1 MKHIVYIFYFLWP
14 VCLFAGTNASNIN
27 QEPSDTL
34 SSASQSARKVDINL
48 RTQGGLQVVGTSQTK
63 AAMRLASQSANLT
76 ATQANTLGQDQT
88 TSVFV
93 VNTTTDKKLD
103 TLLYRL
109 ESMDGLHVFSK
120 ESDAIHQKL
129 QLALPDSY
137 QLSSQIEKGEVS
149 LSGVNATVD
158 LQIGQGNLSASQLQ
172 GYLYASLQEGNCTI
186 SNATLEGNLFTQKGD
201 ILLSDVSGM
210 LQASSQN
217 GKVLYQYSP
226 AFLSQKGSGFRQQ
239 ILLGDLQIGSLP
251 VNASFVLEK
260 GNVHIDQAKKNV
272 DLAVKEG
279 NIAISSALGSSVS
292 AVTEKGNITY
302 TLSSVVSEQN
312 LILVTDQGDIIL
324 TLPSGFDG
332 SVQVHLIQTSSENTS
347 SASTLAANTALASE
361 WEMGTVQEE
370 IQQGA
375 TGQILAKESHW
386 NRVGSGKITIY
397 LKATN
402 GKIYL
407 KKG

>member
-1 MKHIVYIFYFLWP
+1 MKYLFYLLLYLWP
-14 VCLFAGTNASNIN
+14 VCLSARTYGFTEAAW
-27 QEPSDTL
+27 PSDTL
-34 SSASQSARKVDINL
+34 SSVGQSAKKVEVIL
-48 RTQGGLQVVGTSQTK
+48 RTQGGLQVVGSSQTK
-63 AAMRLASQSANLT
+63 VAMRLASQSANLT

-93 VNTTTDKKLD
+93 INTTSDKKLD

-137 QLSSQIEKGEVS
+137 QLNSQIEKGEVS
-149 LSGVNATVD
+149 LSGLNATVD

-172 GYLYASLQEGNCTI
+172 GYLYATLQEGNCTV
-186 SNATLEGNLFTQKGD
+186 SNATLEGRLFTQKGD

-217 GKVLYQYSP
+217 GKVTYQYSS
-226 AFLSQKGSGFRQQ
+226 AFLSQKGSDFRQQ
-239 ILLGDLQIGSLP
+239 ILSGDLQISSLP
-251 VNASFVLEK
+251 VNASFAIDK
-260 GNVHIDQAKKNV
+260 GNVQIDKAQKNV

-279 NIAISSALGSSVS
+279 NITLGSALGSSVS
-292 AVTEKGNITY
+292 VVTGKGNITY
-302 TLSSVVSEQN
+302 TLSQAVSEQN
-312 LILVTDQGDIIL
+312 LILVSDQGDITL
-324 TLPSGFDG
+324 TLPSDFEG
-332 SVQVHLIQTSSENTS
+332 SLQIHLIQTSTENTS
-347 SASTLAANTALASE
+347 LVSE
-361 WEMGTVQEE
+361 WEVGTAQEE

-375 TGQILAKESHW
+375 NGQLLAKESHW
-386 NRVGSGKITIY
+386 NKIGTGTISIY
-397 LKATN
+397 VKATN

-407 KKG
+407 KKS